1 MTEKNSTKIDLLIRR
16 GVRIQAPET
25 VEIGEDVNPDR
36 ISPDRVTIYPG
47 CRIYGD
53 DTLVMSGVTLGFEGP
68 ATIVNCQVGPG
79 AHLKGGFFQRAT
91 FLDQVSLG
99 PGSHIREGC
108 LLEEES
114 GGAHC
119 VGLKQTI
126 LFPFVTLGSLIN
138 FCDCLMAGGTS
149 RKNHSEVGSSYI
161 HFNFTPNGDKAT
173 ASLIG
178 DVPRGVMLKE
188 PPIFL
193 GGQGGL
199 VGPARVGFGVVVA
212 AGTILRKDAPEDG
225 KMILGSSAPAR
236 TVPHHPGLYGAIRGR
251 TMNNI
256 NYIAHLI
263 ALRRWYLQVRS
274 LFTAGDTFREE
285 LLKGAIEKIDL
296 GIKERVTRLIAFAE
310 KLPESSRIHAR
321 ERGGEESA
329 RARERK
335 EELYRSRHRL
345 EDLFLAARNTDTAK
359 QLRNLFL
366 AAVERKRRESGGS
379 YIQVIQGLAPGDAA
393 TGTRWLQG
401 VVEEITSA
409 ALEIIPSF
417 RD

>member
-1 MTEKNSTKIDLLIRR
+1 MSDNKQSKANLLIER
-16 GVRIQAPET
+16 GVKILAPET

-53 DTLVMSGVTLGFEGP
+53 DTLVMAGATLGFEGP
-68 ATIVNCQVGPG
+68 ATIVNCQVGPE
-79 AHLKGGFFQRAT
+79 AKLKGGFFQQAT
-91 FLDQVSLG
+91 FLDQASLG
-99 PGSHIREGC
+99 LGAHIREGC
-108 LLEEES
+108 LLEEEA

-149 RKNHSEVGSSYI
+149 RKDHSEVGSSYI

-178 DVPRGVMLKE
+178 DVPRGVMLNQ

-199 VGPARVGFGVVVA
+199 VGPVRIGFGVVVA

-225 KMILGSSAPAR
+225 KMILGASAPAR
-236 TVPHHPGLYGAIRGR
+236 TVAHYPGLYGAVRGR
-251 TMNNI
+251 TVNNI
-256 NYIAHLI
+256 NYIANLI
-263 ALRRWYLQVRS
+263 ALRRWYLNVRS
-274 LFTAGDTFREE
+274 LFLSGDFFREE
-285 LLKGAIEKIDL
+285 LLKGAVEKIDL
-296 GIKERVTRLIAFAE
+296 GLKERIKRLLAFAE
-310 KLPESSRIHAR
+310 KLPESARIHAR
-321 ERGGEESA
+321 ERGRGNSS
-329 RARERK
+329 RCGERK
-335 EELYRSRHRL
+335 KELYQTRHQL
-345 EDLFLAARNTDTAK
+345 EDLFLAARDQDTAE
-359 QLRNLFL
+359 NLPDPFL
-366 AAVERKRRESGGS
+366 AAVERKRRETGGG
-379 YIQVIQGLAPGDAA
+379 YVEVIQGLAPEDAA
-393 TGTRWLQG
+393 AGTRWLED
-401 VVEEITSA
+401 VVEGITSA

-417 RD
+417 RE